1 MCIKK
6 KGDLGM
12 GILVFDVGTSSMRG
26 ALLNDKAEILCQFH
40 RKYHPTFYSSVKVTQ
55 DPEIW
60 RKALYD
66 IARDVGDWCKDQNE
80 EVEMIS
86 LTAQRTSIIPVD
98 HKGDPLC
105 DAVMWQDKRN
115 IEVCT
120 RLSAMNGQIIRKSG
134 TMVNPVFSG
143 SKMAWLKETQPEIY
157 KKADRIFVVADYLL
171 YHMTG
176 QRKLDRTYASRS
188 HLMNLRTGRW
198 DSVLLDIF
206 GIEKNK
212 LCDLIDPG
220 ELHGYTNEKF
230 AESTRL
236 KTGIPVYSVGGDQ
249 QCSALGMGIYEEGDM
264 EVTSGT
270 GAFIIGITEKVP
282 IVLMGNPI
290 INYSAVKGK
299 YIVEASILTCS
310 AAFDWFCNN
319 FYKEVQ
325 GDIYQKIDQ
334 EIAQSPPGA
343 NGCMLLPFFQGRATP
358 QWNPKATASFTNV
371 TLSTTRG
378 DMARAL
384 LEGIAYEI
392 RNNLDI
398 VEGQIGKAE
407 QIQIGGGLSNSHEFN
422 QIQADVY
429 GRKLIQYQHRE
440 AGIIGAWTSTMVE
453 SGKVSDHKEA
463 LEWAGRNNS
472 IQIYEPV
479 EKNIEKYQELRADMN
494 HLYQKIY

>member
-1 MCIKK
+1 M
-6 KGDLGM
+6 
-12 GILVFDVGTSSMRG
+12 
-26 ALLNDKAEILCQFH
+26 
-40 RKYHPTFYSSVKVTQ
+40 
-55 DPEIW
+55 
-60 RKALYD
+60 
-66 IARDVGDWCKDQNE
+66 
-80 EVEMIS
+80 EV
-86 LTAQRTSIIPVD
+86 
-98 HKGDPLC
+98 
-105 DAVMWQDKRN
+105 
-115 IEVCT
+115 
-120 RLSAMNGQIIRKSG
+120 
-134 TMVNPVFSG
+134 
-143 SKMAWLKETQPEIY
+143 
-157 KKADRIFVVADYLL
+157 
-171 YHMTG
+171 
-176 QRKLDRTYASRS
+176 SRS
-188 HLMNLRTGRW
+188 R
-198 DSVLLDIF
+198 
-206 GIEKNK
+206 
-212 LCDLIDPG
+212 
-220 ELHGYTNEKF
+220 
-230 AESTRL
+230 
-236 KTGIPVYSVGGDQ
+236 KTTEIPVYSAGGDQ

-334 EIAQSPPGA
+334 EIAHSPPGA

>member
-1 MCIKK
+1 
-6 KGDLGM
+6 M
-12 GILVFDVGTSSMRG
+12 GILVFDVGTSSMKG

-157 KKADRIFVVADYLL
+157 KKAERIFVVADYLL

-230 AESTRL
+230 AASTRL
-236 KTGIPVYSVGGDQ
+236 KTGIPVYSAGGDQ

-270 GAFIIGITEKVP
+270 GAFIIGITEKIP
-282 IVLMGNPI
+282 IVLLGNPI

-299 YIVEASILTCS
+299 YIVE
-310 AAFDWFCNN
+310 
-319 FYKEVQ
+319 
-325 GDIYQKIDQ
+325 
-334 EIAQSPPGA
+334 
-343 NGCMLLPFFQGRATP
+343 
-358 QWNPKATASFTNV
+358 
-371 TLSTTRG
+371 
-378 DMARAL
+378 
-384 LEGIAYEI
+384 
-392 RNNLDI
+392 
-398 VEGQIGKAE
+398 GQIGKAE
-407 QIQIGGGLSNSHEFN
+407 QIHIGGGLSNSHEFN

-429 GRKLIQYQHRE
+429 GRKLIHYQHRE

-463 LEWAGRNNS
+463 LERAGRNNS
-472 IQIYEPV
+472 LQIYEPV

>member
-1 MCIKK
+1 MCIRR

-12 GILVFDVGTSSMRG
+12 GILVFDVGTSSMKG

-212 LCDLIDPG
+212 LCNLIDPG

-230 AESTRL
+230 AASTRL
-236 KTGIPVYSVGGDQ
+236 KTGIPVYSAGGDQ

-270 GAFIIGITEKVP
+270 GAFIIGIAEKVP
-282 IVLMGNPI
+282 IVLLGNPI

-319 FYKEVQ
+319 FYKEVN
-325 GDIYQKIDQ
+325 GDVYQKIDQ
-334 EIAQSPPGA
+334 EISQSPPGA

-378 DMARAL
+378 DMVRAL
-384 LEGIAYEI
+384 LLMRSATI
-392 RNNLDI
+392 
-398 VEGQIGKAE
+398 
-407 QIQIGGGLSNSHEFN
+407 
-422 QIQADVY
+422 
-429 GRKLIQYQHRE
+429 
-440 AGIIGAWTSTMVE
+440 
-453 SGKVSDHKEA
+453 
-463 LEWAGRNNS
+463 
-472 IQIYEPV
+472 
-479 EKNIEKYQELRADMN
+479 
-494 HLYQKIY
+494 

>member
-26 ALLNDKAEILCQFH
+26 ALLNDKAEILCQFQ

-66 IARDVGDWCKDQNE
+66 IARDVGDWCKDHNE

-98 HKGDPLC
+98 HKGDRLC

-212 LCDLIDPG
+212 LCNLIDPG

-230 AESTRL
+230 AASTRL
-236 KTGIPVYSVGGDQ
+236 KTGIPVYSAGGDQ

-282 IVLMGNPI
+282 IVLLGNPI

-319 FYKEVQ
+319 FYKEVN
-325 GDIYQKIDQ
+325 GDVYQKIDQ
-334 EIAQSPPGA
+334 EISQSPPGA

-378 DMARAL
+378 DMVRAL

-398 VEGQIGKAE
+398 VEGQIGKAD
-407 QIQIGGGLSNSHEFN
+407 QIHIGGGLSNSHEFN

-429 GRKLIQYQHRE
+429 GRKLIHYQHRE

-453 SGKVSDHKEA
+453 SGKVSDHEEA
-463 LEWAGRNNS
+463 LERAGRNNS
-472 IQIYEPV
+472 LQIYEPV